1 MCARCTSCILCVLSV
16 PLYCDARW
24 FLALWQ
30 PDRIK
35 TMNHLIMTNWN
46 VIRSRCVC
54 VCVFVSLTLC
64 VWHIAHLTFTRLV
77 TLFMWSIVPTFL
89 WLHCIQSSLVL
100 GVLFLFYS
108 IFHSF
113 LATLLSTA
121 SLMCRRNKS
130 TENLLKYHVNI
141 KCILFKFD
149 IFLSLFFCLFILV
162 WSDGCCCYRQLLSCA
177 FIAVNDIETEQTVV
191 CCSLLSSAF
200 SIGYQLDV
208 SYAYI
213 MVVLISQSGRLR
225 VLKLS

>member
-1 MCARCTSCILCVLSV
+1 MCARCTLCILCVLSV

-149 IFLSLFFCLFILV
+149 IFLSLSL
-162 WSDGCCCYRQLLSCA
+162 LLSIYFGLVGRLLLLSTTSILRFYCCQWHRNRTNRRVLQ
-177 FIAVNDIETEQTVV
+177 FIVV
-191 CCSLLSSAF
+191 CL
-200 SIGYQLDV
+200 
-208 SYAYI
+208 
-213 MVVLISQSGRLR
+213 
-225 VLKLS
+225 